1 MSDDQSGTDGL
12 HGLREQVRAA
22 RLRLADSAAD
32 LGTLLRLLGEHTEA
46 ERMLRQ
52 AVEIYEADRRT
63 RPTSSGT
70 DVTEELSWTPSA
82 SKPSSSAVAKRA
94 WPPDT
99 TSPAPAGPS

>member
-1 MSDDQSGTDGL
+1 MRPSPPRHEHRHVSDDQSGTDGL

-63 RPTSSGT
+63 PPDHRRITK
-70 DVTEELSWTPSA
+70 ELS
-82 SKPSSSAVAKRA
+82 
-94 WPPDT
+94 
-99 TSPAPAGPS
+99 